1 MCDFFPYFIVS
12 NTNKTQSC
20 TLYRLLVHT
29 CTYNRPN
36 IGVVAGMYLLLLH
49 TCIVHTGV
57 RSDGHQ
63 QTDFTILFGWEPWMM
78 ALEQFS
84 TGETFGITNHS
95 HRHCRLV
102 ASILPSLLHGKNRK
116 IDDINKQNLHLC
128 SVLLPSSLP
137 SSHRATSHDT
147 SNWLINERRRAFLI
161 NIWILAFPHWS
172 NVLR

>member
-1 MCDFFPYFIVS
+1 MCDFLP
-12 NTNKTQSC
+12 
-20 TLYRLLVHT
+20 
-29 CTYNRPN
+29 
-36 IGVVAGMYLLLLH
+36 YLLSQILITRSLVLCTITRTYMYVQPPQYRRSWYVLVLLH
-49 TCIVHTGV
+49 TCIVHTGL
-57 RSDGHQ
+57 RFDKHQ

-116 IDDINKQNLHLC
+116 IDDTNKQNLHLC

-137 SSHRATSHDT
+137 SSHRATYHNT
-147 SNWLINERRRAFLI
+147 S
-161 NIWILAFPHWS
+161 S
-172 NVLR
+172 